1 MSNEKTVFDR
11 LVIADEQG
19 HLQGKP
25 LEGVTA
31 AITAAVE
38 KDREAHQDIEPERIA
53 KAQGVWLVRSETEPP
68 ETMHGVPVIWVD
80 TSNSA
85 AAPSETSGSGTPQP
99 APKPVVKQV
108 TPPPPVFHGEAKT
121 YTIPAVTGVKYLV
134 GDAEVSGTVTVQPPM
149 TVRVVAEPQPGYAF
163 PVGAPASW
171 SFEFEAASSPF
182 DDAVLPLTS
191 YLRLDDATDATT
203 PRDRGTSP
211 LTISTKYSGIFTPGA
226 PGIGIGAT
234 SARVTGAGNILAQFN
249 PSDIRAYTTV
259 SVHKINREHTQLV
272 TLSSLWSGSMPSLT
286 VLTAKGS
293 STAAVVNFQNAVGA
307 KTTNVAPA
315 PALADGDIVVMV
327 QTWDG
332 TTIHGYVNGVEIV
345 SIPWAGSTS
354 TNDALKLINWSAP
367 GGEINIA
374 GLGFQK
380 GEAKSSEWVSA
391 AYEAAKRGAAV

>member
-25 LEGVTA
+25 LEGVA
-31 AITAAVE
+31 VAIAAAVE

-80 TSNSA
+80 TSNNA
-85 AAPSETSGSGTPQP
+85 ASPSGTQGSDTPQP

-108 TPPPPVFHGEAKT
+108 TPAPPVFHGEAKT
-121 YTIPAVTGVKYLV
+121 YTIPTTSGVVYRVGGVEVTGTI
-134 GDAEVSGTVTVQPPM
+134 SVQPPA
-149 TVRVVAEPQPGYAF
+149 TVQVVAEPQPGYAF

-171 SFEFEAASSPF
+171 SFEFEPASSPF
-182 DDAVLPLTS
+182 DNAVLPLTS
-191 YLRLDDATDATT
+191 YLRLDDASGATV

-211 LTISTKYSGIFTPGA
+211 LTLISKYGGMFTPGA

-234 SARVTGAGNILAQFN
+234 SARASGANSFVANFN
-249 PSDIRAYTTV
+249 PSDVTAYTLIAAYKV
-259 SVHKINREHTQLV
+259 NRAGNQLL
-272 TLSSLWSGSMPSLT
+272 TLGSLWSGKMPSFT
-286 VLTAKGS
+286 VLTAAGAG
-293 STAAVVNFQNAVGA
+293 TAAIINFQNPNGA
-307 KTTNVAPA
+307 ATTTVNPA

-332 TTIHGYVNGVEIV
+332 TTIRGYVNGVEMA
-345 SIPWAGSTS
+345 SIAWAGSTA
-354 TNDALKLINWSAP
+354 TNDALKLITWS
-367 GGEINIA
+367 GNLNVA
-374 GLGFQK
+374 GVGFQK
-380 GEAKSSEWVSA
+380 GEAKGSEWVRAS
-391 AYEAAKRGAAV
+391 YEAAKRGAAA

>member
-1 MSNEKTVFDR
+1 MSSEKTVFDR

-53 KAQGVWLVRSETEPP
+53 KAQGVWLVRSETKPP
-68 ETMHGVPVIWVD
+68 ETMYGVPVVWLD

-85 AAPSETSGSGTPQP
+85 AAPSETSGSDTPQP
-99 APKPVVKQV
+99 TPKPVVKQV

-134 GDAEVSGTVTVQPPM
+134 GDAEVSGTVAVQPPM

-163 PVGAPASW
+163 PVGAPAAW
-171 SFEFEAASSPF
+171 SFEFEVAPPPF
-182 DDAVLPLTS
+182 DDAVLPLTT
-191 YLRLDDATDATT
+191 YLRLDDASGATV

-211 LTISTKYSGIFTPGA
+211 LTLISKYGGTLTPGA

-234 SARVTGAGNILAQFN
+234 SARTSGANSFVANFN
-249 PSDIRAYTTV
+249 PSDVTAYTLIAAYKV
-259 SVHKINREHTQLV
+259 NRAGTQLL
-272 TLSSLWSGSMPSLT
+272 TLGSLWSGKMPSFT
-286 VLTAKGS
+286 VLTSVGAG
-293 STAAVVNFQNAVGA
+293 TAAIINFQNPNGA
-307 KTTNVAPA
+307 ATTTVNPA

-332 TTIHGYVNGVEIV
+332 TTIRGYVNGVEMA
-345 SIPWAGSTS
+345 SIAWAGSTA
-354 TNDALKLINWSAP
+354 TNDALKLITWS
-367 GGEINIA
+367 GNLNVA
-374 GLGFQK
+374 GVGFQK
-380 GEAKSSEWVSA
+380 GEAKGSEWVRAS
-391 AYEAAKRGAAV
+391 YEAAKRGAAA